1 MISTYPVRELK
12 AGRADIWHPT
22 PPRVSVPDQPHL
34 VKQNSKNTRKYTI
47 RSQHKRLKP
56 RDLFILNS
64 SFQINPERVKI
75 LVILTSWERDEL
87 IVLG

>member
-22 PPRVSVPDQPHL
+22 PPCVSARSTAL
-34 VKQNSKNTRKYTI
+34 SKTKQQTRKYTI
-47 RSQHKRLKP
+47 RSQHKRLKR